1 MAATLVVQPLDLIKN
16 RMQLSGKL
24 VDSFSTAC
32 IIVWPLFCTNPAV
45 KSRCTRSSAFSLIFY
60 QTRWR
65 WTSESDKVDSFN
77 NTRRCEAGG
86 CRRHVYWVSSC
97 FVDFSLYCKTSFIYL
112 TSALNCLHCQNLLPA
127 FTILIWLC
135 KIVLF
140 VALTFAVESF
150 FLVWSLS
157 AGLFRQATYTTTR
170 MGVYTTI
177 MEKYTVWVSS
187 AALQLN
193 GFVKLDND
201 IDVRFA

>member
-127 FTILIWLC
+127 LTILIWFC
-135 KIVLF
+135 KSCFICCF
-140 VALTFAVESF
+140 DICCWIF
-150 FLVWSLS
+150 FSCLKSLS
-157 AGLFRQATYTTTR
+157 WL
-170 MGVYTTI
+170 
-177 MEKYTVWVSS
+177 VSS
-187 AALQLN
+187 SHVHDYTN
-193 GFVKLDND
+193 GCLHHYYGKVHGVSLFSSSSTQWFCES
-201 IDVRFA
+201 R